1 MGEMKRAI
9 ARKREAWVGK
19 MQDQTRMKSTL
30 VIAAAIIAA
39 VRLARDGY
47 KLPISS
53 TDRRGIGE
61 CQPGANDFG
70 SSGEIA
76 GGRLGS
82 SPDRKGGH
90 RTRAVGEMPFP
101 NSARIEG
108 NQERMDC
115 RNEVPA

>member
-1 MGEMKRAI
+1 MGGED
-9 ARKREAWVGK
+9 ARPDANEI
-19 MQDQTRMKSTL
+19 D
-30 VIAAAIIAA
+30 
-39 VRLARDGY
+39 ARHCRRNHSGCAPGAGPGY

-90 RTRAVGEMPFP
+90 RTRAVG
-101 NSARIEG
+101 
-108 NQERMDC
+108 
-115 RNEVPA
+115 